1 MQRAFV
7 TILMNSDPGIYS
19 YVLTNVLTLV
29 WSLLHK
35 FRGQSYPVLVIVT
48 PEVPVADRATL
59 TRLGARIVEVNKVRV
74 SSMKTSDGQVMDL
87 RRRDQLTKIHL
98 WNQTEFDE
106 LAYYDSDMYFHLSP
120 ADVFDHC
127 PQTARI
133 CAAQLLFPHK
143 HSTARTHS
151 AVSYNSGLMVMRPSA
166 AEADSMWRGR
176 AASRSA
182 GCFAFRGGVLA
193 TDCSSVALRCDC
205 AATALLATVRMPCSD
220 ACSSVA
226 PLSGTLC
233 LCDCACML
241 RVMLHMPS
249 CRVALSGRQAC
260 VEEDRRQRQQ
270 TLFSALSPPIL
281 RLALSVDCV
290 EIVSRLCRDCQI
302 GQQRAAR
309 ECRCAL
315 ARACPVTCPRA

>member
-1 MQRAFV
+1 
-7 TILMNSDPGIYS
+7 
-19 YVLTNVLTLV
+19 
-29 WSLLHK
+29 
-35 FRGQSYPVLVIVT
+35 
-48 PEVPVADRATL
+48 
-59 TRLGARIVEVNKVRV
+59 
-74 SSMKTSDGQVMDL
+74 MKTSDGQVMDL

-133 CAAQLLFPHK
+133 CAAQLLCPHK

-151 AVSYNSGLMVMRPSA
+151 AVSYNSGLMVMRTSA

-226 PLSGTLC
+226 PLSGTVC

-249 CRVALSGRQAC
+249 CRVALMSGRQAC
-260 VEEDRRQRQQ
+260 VEEDRRQRQRAI
-270 TLFSALSPPIL
+270 LCPISAHSPPCAIRGL
-281 RLALSVDCV
+281 RRDCV
-290 EIVSRLCRDCQI
+290 EIVSRLCRDFQI

-315 ARACPVTCPRA
+315 ARACPVTCPRT